1 MNGTCQYT
9 YTKITA
15 HFRSGGGTS
24 LSDKEKIKNLE
35 NRISL
40 LEQRLATEETAG
52 LVMLSDSEAVTDST
66 GLVLPAS
73 EKNAA
78 LEGTLANWIKALN
91 DGNTNSV
98 IRLFEYP
105 EDMNGVVS
113 NSVSRIQKDYVKT
126 ENSPFNYGTMFV
138 FSIGG
143 YTGQIGI
150 SVDSGDYGLYY
161 RSGAHGSWNRWNK
174 V

>member
-1 MNGTCQYT
+1 M
-9 YTKITA
+9 
-15 HFRSGGGTS
+15 
-24 LSDKEKIKNLE
+24 
-35 NRISL
+35 L

-66 GLVLPAS
+66 GLALPAS

-78 LEGTLANWIKALN
+78 LEGTLANWIKSLN
-91 DGNTNSV
+91 DGNKNSV
-98 IRLFEYP
+98 ITLFEYP

-113 NSVSRIQKDYVKT
+113 NSVSRIQKEHGKT
-126 ENSPFNYGTMFV
+126 GNSPFEYGIISA

-143 YTGQIGI
+143 YTGQIGL
-150 SVDSGDYGLYY
+150 SVQSGNYGLYY
-161 RSGAHGSWNRWNK
+161 RSGAHGSWNSWNR